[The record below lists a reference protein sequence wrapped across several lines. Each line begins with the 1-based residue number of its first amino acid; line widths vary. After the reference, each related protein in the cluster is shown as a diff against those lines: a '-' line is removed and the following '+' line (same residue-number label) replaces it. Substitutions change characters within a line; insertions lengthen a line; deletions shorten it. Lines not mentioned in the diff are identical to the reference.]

1 MNVKRLTKERKKE
14 GKREGFSEYEKIEK
28 RERI

>member
-1 MNVKRLTKERKKE
+1 MKRLTKERKKE
-14 GKREGFSEYEKIEK
+14 VKREGFSESEKIEK